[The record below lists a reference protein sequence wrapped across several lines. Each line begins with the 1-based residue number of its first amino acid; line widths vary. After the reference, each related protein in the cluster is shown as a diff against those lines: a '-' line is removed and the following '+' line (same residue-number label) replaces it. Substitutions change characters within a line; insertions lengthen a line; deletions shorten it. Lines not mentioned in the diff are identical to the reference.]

1 MNINK
6 EDYSEFIKDEYKL
19 EFVLGLDEESIKVNQ
34 VMQYLRKYL
43 ELEKSRG
50 NVRNYSIQENRL
62 EIDAPRY
69 TIFLLVLHSGD
80 VCQYTINKK
89 NKTKGNYSRRM
100 TFQSALDTLDGFTG

>member
-6 EDYSEFIKDEYKL
+6 EDYREFIKDEYKL
-19 EFVLGLDEESIKVNQ
+19 EFVLGLDEESIKVKQ

-43 ELEKSRG
+43 ELEKSNG

-69 TIFLLVLHSGD
+69 TIFLLVLHTGD

-89 NKTKGNYSRRM
+89 NKTKANYSRRM